1 MFDWLFE
8 GRLTVYVL
16 LLLAGAVLLVLWW
29 QQRSRRLLKA
39 FGVVAALAL
48 LYFLLNLLVTTD
60 RELAARKLHD
70 MAEAFD
76 KRDFDRL
83 FANISNSFKYNGW
96 DKKAMRE
103 AVRSALDRHNVRDAS
118 IKDVDVYEVDRD
130 KKIAK
135 VRFRAGADYGGSTR
149 LAIPCEADFTLEAD
163 GEWRLSGLRFYKPF
177 VDSTVEWNP
186 FRE

>member
-8 GRLTVYVL
+8 GRLTVYIL

-39 FGVVAALAL
+39 LGVVVVLAL

-60 RELAARKLHD
+60 RERVAGKIRD

-83 FANISNSFKYNGW
+83 FANISDSFRYHDW

-103 AVRSALDRHNVRDAS
+103 AVRSVLDRYNVRDAGV
-118 IKDVDVYEVDRD
+118 KNVDVYEVDRD
-130 KKIAK
+130 RKIAR
-135 VRFRAGADYGGSTR
+135 VRFDGGAEIREGVR
-149 LAIPCEADFTLEAD
+149 VPVRCEADFTLEAD